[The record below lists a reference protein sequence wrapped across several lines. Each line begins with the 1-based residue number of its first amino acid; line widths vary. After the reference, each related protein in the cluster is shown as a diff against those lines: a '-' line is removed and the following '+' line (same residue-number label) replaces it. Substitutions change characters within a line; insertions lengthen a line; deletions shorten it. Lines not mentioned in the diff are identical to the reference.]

1 MPTPDP
7 KKAAAAKPVAKPT
20 VKRAAKPAAHV
31 VKKPTPLKVKPVA
44 VTHQA
49 TSSSDATKHS
59 HEYLHTVG
67 RRKSAI
73 ARVRLF
79 PKGAGQFVINN
90 LEMVKYFPTVD
101 YQQIVLDPLKLVG
114 LEGKVDVRV
123 MVAGGGKSGQ
133 SIAVRHG
140 ISRAILLLDP
150 ELRKNLRTA
159 GFLTRDS
166 RVKER
171 KKYGLKKARRA
182 PQFSKR

>member
-1 MPTPDP
+1 MTPTTTKKPAVAKPSVKRAP
-7 KKAAAAKPVAKPT
+7 KPAAQVKKVAAAKPKAAPHHAPT
-20 VKRAAKPAAHV
+20 APE
-31 VKKPTPLKVKPVA
+31 
-44 VTHQA
+44 
-49 TSSSDATKHS
+49 ATKKS
-59 HEYLHTVG
+59 YDYLHTVG

-79 PKGAGQFVINN
+79 PKGNGQFVINN
-90 LEMVKYFPTVD
+90 FEMVKYFPTVD

-123 MVAGGGKSGQ
+123 MVSGGGKSGQ

-140 ISRAILLLDP
+140 ISRALLLLDP

-159 GFLTRDS
+159 GYLTRDS

>member
-1 MPTPDP
+1 MTPP
-7 KKAAAAKPVAKPT
+7 LTKKPVAH
-20 VKRAAKPAAHV
+20 KPAAKRITKPAAQ
-31 VKKPTPLKVKPVA
+31 VKKAPSVKPK
-44 VTHQA
+44 TTPHQA
-49 TSSSDATKHS
+49 PSAPEVPKQSYDF
-59 HEYLHTVG
+59 LHTVG
-67 RRKSAI
+67 RRKEAV

-79 PKGAGQFVINN
+79 PQGTGQVLVNN
-90 LEMVKYFPTVD
+90 LELTKYFPTAD
-101 YQQIVLDPLKLVG
+101 YQQIVLDPLRLTG

-159 GFLTRDS
+159 GYLTRDS

>member
-1 MPTPDP
+1 MPSTAKKPLATKPQP
-7 KKAAAAKPVAKPT
+7 KRPVKAAAHPVKKVTAEKAVVPSAPAHVRHAAPAAAAK
-20 VKRAAKPAAHV
+20 
-31 VKKPTPLKVKPVA
+31 
-44 VTHQA
+44 
-49 TSSSDATKHS
+49 HS
-59 HEYLHTVG
+59 YDFLHSVG

-79 PKGAGQFVINN
+79 PKGQGQVVVNN
-90 LEMVKYFPTVD
+90 LDLQKYFPTAD
-101 YQQIVLDPLKLVG
+101 YQQVVLDPLKVTG

-123 MVAGGGKSGQ
+123 MVQGGGKSGQ
-133 SIAVRHG
+133 AVAVRHG
-140 ISRAILLLDP
+140 IARAILQLDA

>member
-1 MPTPDP
+1 MSTP
-7 KKAAAAKPVAKPT
+7 V
-20 VKRAAKPAAHV
+20 VKKPAAHRAPV
-31 VKKPTPLKVKPVA
+31 KRVAKAAVVAVKKPAPVKSKPA
-44 VTHQA
+44 AAHTAPAGAASGKQ
-49 TSSSDATKHS
+49 SYDF
-59 HEYLHTVG
+59 LHTVG

-79 PKGAGQFVINN
+79 PKGQGNVVVNN
-90 LEMVKYFPTVD
+90 LELAKYFPTAD

-133 SIAVRHG
+133 AVAVRHG
-140 ISRAILLLDP
+140 ISRALLLLDP